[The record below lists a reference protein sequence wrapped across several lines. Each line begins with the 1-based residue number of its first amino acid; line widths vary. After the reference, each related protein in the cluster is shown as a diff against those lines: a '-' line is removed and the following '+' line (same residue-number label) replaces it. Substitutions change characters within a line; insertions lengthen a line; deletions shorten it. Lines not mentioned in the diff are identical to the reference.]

1 MHLARRNPQSLLPW
15 ALAALLMAAGP
26 AWALYKV
33 VGPDGKVTYTDRAPT
48 AQANTPVNTVSGT
61 SSGGSGA
68 NLTGAPFE
76 VRQAAQRFPVQ
87 LYTTSNCNPCSSAR
101 QYLNRRG
108 VPFTEFTIN
117 SDAEQLAFQQQ
128 FKVDALPLVRVGS
141 KNMTGFSEQE
151 WRSYL
156 DAAGYPTS
164 SQLPSNYRQAEARP
178 WRPAARPTT
187 GASEP
192 ARTDS
197 PATAPSVTP
206 PPGIRF

>member
-1 MHLARRNPQSLLPW
+1 MHLARRHPHSLLPW
-15 ALAALLMAAGP
+15 AAAALLMAAGP

-33 VGPDGKVTYTDRAPT
+33 VGPDGKVTYTDRPPT
-48 AQANTPVNTVSGT
+48 AQANTPASTVSAAPGA
-61 SSGGSGA
+61 GGA
-68 NLTGAPFE
+68 NLAGLPFE

-87 LYTTSNCNPCSSAR
+87 LYTTSDCNPCSSAR

-108 VPFTEFTIN
+108 VPFVEFTVN
-117 SDAEQLAFQQQ
+117 GDSDQLAFRQQ

-141 KNMTGFSEQE
+141 KNMTGFNEQE

-156 DAAGYPTS
+156 DAAGYPAS
-164 SQLPSNYRQAEARP
+164 SQLPSSYRQADTRP
-178 WRPAARPTT
+178 WRPAPRPGT
-187 GASEP
+187 GTAEP
-192 ARTDS
+192 SRADT